1 MYAIM
6 RRLLVVMVAI
16 PLVSC
21 VGTPSYMTTTAAL
34 SMPDATTA
42 VVRFLRPLDFKFAAA
57 RTWAVLDGEKAIGNL
72 PHGMQFDYV
81 TTPGQHLFITPGHR
95 TTRTPGSLTAG
106 PYFLEADLGPGKTYY
121 VVVRLH
127 TEAGV
132 ERVWLTP
139 ITRRTEQWNEVP
151 SYEKDLTRLEPNRAS
166 LAAWSTKHGGEIKA
180 LLRTYDEKWKHE
192 RQWATIGPDDGV

>member
-1 MYAIM
+1 MHTTM
-6 RRLLVVMVAI
+6 RLLLVVTVLI
-16 PLVSC
+16 PVC
-21 VGTPSYMTTTAAL
+21 ACRGPSGYMTPTASLAR
-34 SMPDATTA
+34 PDAKSA
-42 VVRFLRPLDFKFAAA
+42 VVRFVRPSQYLGGSSEFAI
-57 RTWAVLDGEKAIGNL
+57 LDGDKAIGAL
-72 PHGMQFDYV
+72 PNGAQFDYV
-81 TTPGQHLFITPGHR
+81 TTPGKHLFITPGHR